1 MAIPGIK
8 VSQSALDSYKASR
21 EVCDLPKKFVESAD
35 VLKSVASARKPV
47 GDLETV
53 NLNKEAV
60 SYAVSHGNP
69 DEIGKN
75 LDVNA

>member
-21 EVCDLPKKFVESAD
+21 EVCGLPKKFVESAD
-35 VLKSVASARKPV
+35 VLKSVAGARKPV
-47 GDLETV
+47 GDLEKV
-53 NLNKEAV
+53 NLSDEAA

-69 DEIGKN
+69 VEIGKN